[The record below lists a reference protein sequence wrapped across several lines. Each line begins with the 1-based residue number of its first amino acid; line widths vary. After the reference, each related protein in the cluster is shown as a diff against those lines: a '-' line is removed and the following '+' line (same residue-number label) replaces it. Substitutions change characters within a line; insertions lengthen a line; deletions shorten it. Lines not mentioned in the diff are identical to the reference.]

1 MVAVSAACCAV
12 VVRAGTLVVRS
23 ARAQSAA
30 DSVALAFVT
39 RSPAVASDVARRT
52 GARIVTVDDDGT
64 TVAVTVESGGLVR
77 SATAARSLRFGP

>member
-1 MVAVSAACCAV
+1 MVAVSVSCCAV
-12 VVRAGTLVVRS
+12 VARAGTFIIRS

-39 RSPAVASDVARRT
+39 RSPSVASDIARRT

-64 TVAVTVESGGLVR
+64 TVAVTVESSGLVR